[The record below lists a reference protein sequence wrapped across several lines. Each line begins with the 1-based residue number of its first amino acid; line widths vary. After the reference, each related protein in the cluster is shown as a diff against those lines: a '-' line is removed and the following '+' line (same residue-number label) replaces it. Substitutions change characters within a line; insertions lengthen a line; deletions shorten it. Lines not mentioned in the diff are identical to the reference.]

1 RDLDFGSAS
10 DEKEGELITDILKDF
25 DTGVSKLVLRKVSSF
40 DDIKL
45 PPNFKDQIIEDLK
58 SSKAVVIS
66 GPRNKRYKVELG
78 EDGEIT
84 VFQLMTAHKDKN
96 GDDVYFEL
104 NQESDGTQRLFDIIP
119 GLVELMLK
127 DKVYIIDE

>member
-1 RDLDFGSAS
+1 MKRRR
-10 DEKEGELITDILKDF
+10 LITDILKDF

-66 GPRNKRYKVELG
+66 GQ
-78 EDGEIT
+78 EINDI
-84 VFQLMTAHKDKN
+84 K
-96 GDDVYFEL
+96 L
-104 NQESDGTQRLFDIIP
+104 NWVKME
-119 GLVELMLK
+119 K
-127 DKVYIIDE
+127 

>member
-1 RDLDFGSAS
+1 MFLNGFKAKLQIVFPNSKYRDLDFGSAS

-58 SSKAVVIS
+58 SSK
-66 GPRNKRYKVELG
+66 GCCNFRG
-78 EDGEIT
+78 QEINDI
-84 VFQLMTAHKDKN
+84 K
-96 GDDVYFEL
+96 L
-104 NQESDGTQRLFDIIP
+104 NWVKME
-119 GLVELMLK
+119 K
-127 DKVYIIDE
+127 